1 MDLQSESLTCQNL
14 LANEGIGIVIWD
26 KDKKLVQLNQ
36 KAREITDNK
45 LNVGH
50 SWYDVLISQLQKKEF
65 AGESMERG
73 LTPELKKLWEVG
85 KKIEPEKIEETKD
98 WAKEYGEARL
108 AQAGVPLEHQ
118 NNFGEWFNVIDL
130 KFNDGSFITIL
141 TEITSF
147 KESEKKGEEFRD
159 AINEIPYNIDLWDK
173 DDKLIF
179 ANKNS
184 REMWRKLGDEWKIGK
199 TFEELISS
207 SEFVK
212 KQIATKELKK
222 FIEERKSIKDQ
233 KIFETSFPEPISK
246 TYLVIDKRLKN
257 GGILSIST
265 DITELKKTEKIQR
278 RLVEAINELPMI
290 IELWD
295 EKDEVVFNNKFS
307 KEFNKSL
314 GFELK
319 EGTNAYELARNH
331 AENESFKRRF
341 FEFSKHTIFK
351 DFPEF
356 DLVNDETFIEKWIE
370 WRDAIKDRFEIE
382 VEIENKTFFVSNK
395 RLTDG
400 GILTTLT
407 DLTAVKK
414 TEKIQEQLYEAIN
427 ELPMVVDLWDADEN
441 LILANNFSK
450 SKSQKMN
457 LEMKPGMHFS
467 EFAKLLKVS
476 DKEIDKILE
485 ERKKIEKQR
494 TFEVNLAYAKEKT
507 HLVIDKRLSNGGI
520 LSVHSDIT
528 ELKKQEKYSETLRIA
543 LEKISNPI
551 ILWDNDD
558 KLFFANNIWFDLF
571 TNQEFRPYVGMSFFE
586 MTSEAVRLGMGDQ
599 VFKSFKEYNTAFKSR
614 PEQRLI
620 RKNRRFIR
628 NSFSLENS
636 WNIAVLT
643 DVTELDEKEA
653 ELEVTI
659 KDLEKAK
666 NTADEANS
674 AKSQFLANMSHE
686 LRTPLNAVIGLTEM
700 LKEDS
705 EDDGNTEYLE
715 PLDRIHNA
723 SKHLL
728 SLIND
733 VLDLSKIEAGKI
745 EIYLETFNFSNLI
758 QDIINTSET
767 LAAKNNNRLTVHFED
782 EVQIIKSDQTRIKQ
796 IIYNLVSNACKFTEN
811 GTVTLKIKL
820 VTVITNQPMI
830 EIEVADTGI
839 GMSEEQ
845 LERLFQSFS
854 QADSSTTRKYGGTGL
869 GLTISRLLARMLGG
883 DVTVR
888 SELNK
893 GTVFTATFQPA
904 EIIESGLIA
913 NSSVSSGADNN
924 LGQKKILVIDD
935 DPTVLGLMQRHLEK
949 EGFGVLTASD
959 GNEGVKIA
967 REVQPDAITLDVL
980 MPGIDGW
987 SVLRTLKADPE
998 TEHIPVIMA
1007 SIIDE
1012 KGKGIGLGASEYLI
1026 KPVDR
1031 ANLIQAVEKFIG
1043 QSAGRRIL
1051 VVEDDESIRLS
1062 IDNVLVKTGYET
1074 DLAANGLEA
1083 LKILSENQDL
1093 PDLILL
1099 DLMMPEMNGFEFL
1112 VSFRESY
1119 SQTVPV
1125 LVLTGADLSNQEKAF
1140 LSSSAIQVLNK
1151 SEYSND
1157 DVVQRLT
1164 HILSEMDFKK
1174 NGA

>member
-1 MDLQSESLTCQNL
+1 MTESSQSHQFTSLLENKFAGVILWDKNKILTHMNNNVEQLRSFQIGNCWYEIFEDILISEKIDQAIKQSHIKQNPELLNL
-14 LANEGIGIVIWD
+14 LNEGKEIDPND
-26 KDKKLVQLNQ
+26 KQSV
-36 KAREITDNK
+36 
-45 LNVGH
+45 
-50 SWYDVLISQLQKKEF
+50 
-65 AGESMERG
+65 
-73 LTPELKKLWEVG
+73 
-85 KKIEPEKIEETKD
+85 KI
-98 WAKEYGEARL
+98 WAKRFGDIRL
-108 AQAGVPLEHQ
+108 KTSGVPQESE
-118 NNFGEWFNVIDL
+118 NPDGSWSNIIDL
-130 KFNDGSFITIL
+130 AFEDGSFITIFNDITNFKKNE
-141 TEITSF
+141 TESR
-147 KESEKKGEEFRD
+147 KFRQ
-159 AINEIPYNIDLWDK
+159 AIDEMPYVIDLWDEE
-173 DDKLIF
+173 DKLII
-179 ANKNS
+179 ANESS
-184 REMWRKLGDEWKIGK
+184 RSMWAKQGIRLEKGKDFKEFLEDAASVIPDLDIAAELNNRKLTIDQRVAEAYIPPPIDKWS
-199 TFEELISS
+199 LI
-207 SEFVK
+207 
-212 KQIATKELKK
+212 
-222 FIEERKSIKDQ
+222 
-233 KIFETSFPEPISK
+233 
-246 TYLVIDKRLKN
+246 IDKRLSD
-257 GGILSIST
+257 GGILSIHT
-265 DITELKKTEKIQR
+265 DITEFKKTQKIQQ

-319 EGTNAYELARNH
+319 EGTNFSELTRNH
-331 AENESFKRRF
+331 AESESLKRQF
-341 FEFSKHTIFK
+341 FESCKHTIFK

-356 DLVNDETFIEKWIE
+356 DLIDNETFVEKWIE
-370 WRDAIKDRFEIE
+370 WRDAIKDRFETE
-382 VEIENKTFFVSNK
+382 VDIGSKTFFVSVK
-395 RLTDG
+395 RLTNG
-400 GILTTLT
+400 GILNTLT
-407 DLTAVKK
+407 DLTTVKK

-450 SKSQKMN
+450 SNFQKMN
-457 LEMKPGMHFS
+457 LEIKSGMHIS
-467 EFAKLLKVS
+467 EVGKLFKMNEE
-476 DKEIDKILE
+476 EIDKALE
-485 ERKKIEKQR
+485 ERKQIDKER
-494 TFEVNLAYAKEKT
+494 TYEINLPYSKDKT

-528 ELKKQEKYSETLRIA
+528 ELKKQEKYSETLQIA

-599 VFKSFKEYNTAFKSR
+599 VFKSFKEYDAAFKSR
-614 PEQRLI
+614 PEQRLM

-628 NSFSLENS
+628 NSFGLENS

-653 ELEVTI
+653 ELELTI

-700 LKEDS
+700 LKEDA
-705 EDDGNTEYLE
+705 EDDENTEYLE

-745 EIYLETFNFSNLI
+745 EIYLEAFNFSDLI

-767 LAAKNNNRLTVHFED
+767 LATKNNNRLTVHFED
-782 EVQIIKSDQTRIKQ
+782 EVNVIKSDQTRIKQ

-811 GTVTLKIKL
+811 GTVTLKINL
-820 VTVITNQPMI
+820 VTAITNQPMI

-845 LERLFQSFS
+845 LQRLFQSFS

-883 DVTVR
+883 DVTVS

-913 NSSVSSGADNN
+913 NSPVSSGADNN

-935 DPTVLGLMQRHLEK
+935 DPTVLGLMQRHLDK